1 MDPLLIV
8 GAWAGALIATAGA
21 VKLIATGF
29 VKLVK
34 ASISDEMRK
43 VWKELN
49 EQDDWFHGQ
58 VAELKDHL
66 DRICKELKPNGGTSL
81 RDTVDRLELMMME
94 KRDGRS

>member
-1 MDPLLIV
+1 MDPVLMV

-21 VKLIATGF
+21 VKLVAAGF

-49 EQDDWFHGQ
+49 EQDDWFHSQ
-58 VAELKDHL
+58 VSDLKRDL
-66 DRICKELKPNGGTSL
+66 DRICKELRPNGGTSL
-81 RDTVDRLELMMME
+81 RDTVDRLEMLLMEQM
-94 KRDGRS
+94 DGRS